1 MHTSLFNR
9 QSLVNSFAAIT
20 MSAIY
25 FNAMAV
31 DDNQQFI
38 LDAKRQMDDVRSQID
53 AMRKNNQEV
62 KQDNTPASWGQQ
74 SYISQAQM
82 LTQHAD
88 DIRHKVLPKPEPV
101 TTVMQQA
108 KAANGEVFIFA
119 SFGMPAYTLKSALRA
134 AAQSQIKTTVVFRGL
149 KDESESLRDA
159 SNAIH
164 HAIDEADLDVA
175 PRVIIDPRL
184 FNTYSVEV
192 APTMVYR
199 NGGKVVTATGLE
211 ALEDFVK
218 QSEDMLQS
226 GSLGKLSDTYDIT
239 EMDMLELIQQK
250 LKKVDWEEKKREAV
264 SRFVNRKEVQL
275 TESLKDEDVRY
286 KIDPRIRFTQDQTTP
301 DGQYFAKA
309 GDVIDPTALLE
320 METRLFM
327 IDPTS
332 ERQLAWMN
340 DVLSV
345 TEHKQVYVLLSALP
359 GGNDLSEFGRLQTT
373 LGRRLYLMQPTMV
386 SRFQLEH
393 LPAMVDLF
401 KGEIRVTEIGQ
412 RTLSNAGLPTLLV
425 SPNDGAK

>member
-1 MHTSLFNR
+1 MHTSLSNK
-9 QSLVNSFAAIT
+9 QSLVSAFAAIT
-20 MSAIY
+20 LSVIN
-25 FNAMAV
+25 FNAVSA

-38 LDAKRQMDDVRSQID
+38 LDAKRQMDEVRSQIE
-53 AMRKNNQEV
+53 AMRQNNTQ
-62 KQDNTPASWGQQ
+62 QPQGGLPAAWGQQ

-82 LTQHAD
+82 LTQQAD
-88 DIRHKVLPKPEPV
+88 AIRHQVLPKPEPV
-101 TTVMQQA
+101 TPVVQQEI
-108 KAANGEVFIFA
+108 AANGEVFIFA

-134 AAQSQIKTTVVFRGL
+134 ASQSQVKTTVVFRGL

-164 HAIDEADLDVA
+164 RAIDEADLDVT

-184 FNTYSVEV
+184 FNTYAVEV

-199 NGGKVVTATGLE
+199 NGGKVVTATGLQS
-211 ALEDFVK
+211 LEDFVK
-218 QSEDMLQS
+218 QSEGLLQS

-250 LKKVDWEEKKREAV
+250 LKKVDWEEKKHEAV

-286 KIDPRIRFTQDQTTP
+286 KIDPRVRFTQDQTTP

-309 GDVIDPTALLE
+309 GDVVDPTALLQ

-359 GGNDLSEFGRLQTT
+359 AGSDLTEFNQLQTK

-393 LPAMVDLF
+393 LPALVDLF

-425 SPNDGAK
+425 APNGGAK

>member
-1 MHTSLFNR
+1 
-9 QSLVNSFAAIT
+9 

-108 KAANGEVFIFA
+108 MAANGEVFIFA

>member
-9 QSLVNSFAAIT
+9 QSLVNLLAAIT

-62 KQDNTPASWGQQ
+62 KQDSTPASWGQQ

-108 KAANGEVFIFA
+108 MAANGEVFIFA

-359 GGNDLSEFGRLQTT
+359 GGNDLSEFGRLQST

>member
-62 KQDNTPASWGQQ
+62 KQDNTPTSWGQQ

-108 KAANGEVFIFA
+108 MAANGEVFIFA

-359 GGNDLSEFGRLQTT
+359 GGNDLSEFGRLQST